1 MATHKSALKRARQG
15 EVRRIRN
22 KGYKSRV
29 KKVIREVRTAIA
41 SNSPDQAEKNLTDAV
56 SFIQKAVSK
65 GAIHKNQASR
75 RISRLARQI
84 NELRTS

>member
-1 MATHKSALKRARQG
+1 LATHKSALKRARQG

-29 KKVIREVRTAIA
+29 KKVIKEVRTAIA
-41 SNSPDQAEKNLTDAV
+41 SNSPDQAEKNLADAV